1 MTIVTRPKLKAVT
14 VTNPGLELDEL
25 PLFDRSK
32 WETVK
37 FGDVVKCLKEQVD
50 PESGEIERYVAGE
63 HMDTADVHI
72 RRWGTVGDGYL
83 GPAFIRRFRKGQ
95 VLYGSRRTYLKKVSV
110 ADFDGV
116 TANTTLVLQAREGL
130 LQELLPWIML
140 SDKFTEHSVRESKG
154 SVNPYINW
162 SDIAWFEFALPP
174 RDQQRRIAELLWAV
188 DENAT
193 HNDVL
198 IAQLHSA
205 RTALLDGLIPS
216 PESDNRGSFV
226 AMKDIATM
234 QNGRPFPSTDY
245 QEDGIRLIRPGN
257 LGINGFLQWPESA
270 TVCMPT
276 SYLKDN
282 KDWLVGADQVV
293 INLTAQS
300 LEDGFMG
307 RACITRQGEEGFL
320 NQRIGRFIL
329 SDAIL
334 PRFFWRCLQTKR
346 FRQLVEGRCEGS
358 KVRHTYF
365 RHFADFAIPMLNI
378 EAQLQIVDQIDAV
391 DEAIEQAN
399 INGRAIQDLCR
410 ALINGVITSA

>member
-1 MTIVTRPKLKAVT
+1 MNATAAALQAKPMAKS
-14 VTNPGLELDEL
+14 NPQWAQL
-25 PLFDRSK
+25 PIFDRSG
-32 WETVK
+32 WETLP
-37 FGDVVKCLKEQVD
+37 FGAFADCI
-50 PESGEIERYVAGE
+50 SERAQPVEFADAIYVGLE
-63 HMDTADVHI
+63 HLDTENLHI
-72 RRWGTVGDGYL
+72 RRWG
-83 GPAFIRRFRKGQ
+83 
-95 VLYGSRRTYLKKVSV
+95 
-110 ADFDGV
+110 
-116 TANTTLVLQAREGL
+116 
-130 LQELLPWIML
+130 
-140 SDKFTEHSVRESKG
+140 KG
-154 SVNPYINW
+154 SDVEGVKLRFYKG
-162 SDIAWFEFALPP
+162 DIIFGRRRAYQRKLAVAEMDGICSAHAMVLRAKPELCLPEFLPFLMMSAAFMKRAVEISVGSLSPTISWGVLKQQPFTLPP
-174 RDQQRRIAELLWAV
+174 DDQQRRIAELLWAV

-216 PESDNRGSFV
+216 PESDSRVSFV

-270 TVCMPT
+270 TVCMPK

-346 FRQLVEGRCEGS
+346 FRELVESRCEGS

-391 DEAIEQAN
+391 DEALEQAN

-410 ALINGVITSA
+410 ALINGVITGA